1 MDPFAA
7 PGAAAAQRI
16 QQSRRYE
23 TRDELAVLRAAA
35 ALLLDLGFTIDCAED
50 ELGILVASKRRS
62 AVQTG
67 QVILAIILSALARND
82 VPYESHQKLRAS
94 IVTHLVGE
102 KSTAVRATFQRVV
115 WDSHGEIVRREALN
129 EPEIYREFFERL
141 ERALFLER
149 ANP

>member
-7 PGAAAAQRI
+7 PEAAAAQRI

-35 ALLLDLGFTIDCAED
+35 ELLLDLGFTIDCAED

-82 VPYESHQKLRAS
+82 VPYELHQRLRAS
-94 IVTHLVGE
+94 IVTQLVGE
-102 KSTAVRATFQRVV
+102 RSTAVRATFQRVV

-129 EPEIYREFFERL
+129 EPDVYREFFERL
-141 ERALFLER
+141 ERSLFLER